1 MFSGRRK
8 VKGLKE
14 YNRNPHLEE
23 LKCSIDGKMRMR
35 NKKFHRGQ
43 RKMSEVCIQNLKVRK

>member
-14 YNRNPHLEE
+14 YNRNPHIEE

-43 RKMSEVCIQNLKVRK
+43 RKMSEVSIQNLKVRK

>member
-14 YNRNPHLEE
+14 YNRNPHIEE
-23 LKCSIDGKMRMR
+23 LKCSIGKMRMR

-43 RKMSEVCIQNLKVRK
+43 RKMSEVSIQNLKVRQ